1 MLGGYLNNETT
12 IEKPLVVGISGASGS
27 IIASKLVDALIERDI
42 QVALIVSH
50 ASRIVWK
57 QEMDESFGEFLERKI
72 QTGKVKNYHIG
83 DIQAPM
89 ASGTY
94 PIRGMVI
101 VPCSMATVAA
111 LATGLADNL
120 LRRTADVCFK
130 ERRPITIVPRET
142 PLSQLHLENLSKLA
156 NMGANIMPPQP
167 AFYLKPNSLDDVVE
181 FLVQRLLMTCGI
193 TDELP
198 QDIRYNGPN

>member
-1 MLGGYLNNETT
+1 MNKELTVDN
-12 IEKPLVVGISGASGS
+12 PLVVGMSGASGS
-27 IIASKLVDALIERDI
+27 IIASKLVDALIERDV
-42 QVALIVSH
+42 QVALIASH

-57 QEMDESFGEFLERKI
+57 QEMDESFGEFIERTI
-72 QTGKVKNYHIG
+72 QTGKVKNYQIG

-111 LATGLADNL
+111 LATGLSDNL
-120 LRRTADVCFK
+120 LRRAADVCFK
-130 ERRPITIVPRET
+130 ERRPITIMPRET

-167 AFYLKPNSLDDVVE
+167 AFYLKPKSLDEVVE
-181 FLVQRLLMTCGI
+181 FLVQRVLVACGI
-193 TDELP
+193 TDVLP
-198 QDIRYNGPN
+198 EDIRYNGPN

>member
-1 MLGGYLNNETT
+1 LNNKTY
-12 IEKPLVVGISGASGS
+12 IDSPLVVGMSGASGS
-27 IIASKLVDALIERDI
+27 IIASRLIDALIKLD
-42 QVALIVSH
+42 VKVVLIASH

-57 QEMDESFGEFLERKI
+57 QEMEESFGEFLERI
-72 QTGKVKNYHIG
+72 METGRVKNFHIG

-111 LATGLADNL
+111 LSMGLADNL
-120 LRRTADVCFK
+120 LRRAADVCFK
-130 ERRPITIVPRET
+130 ERRPITIIPRET

-156 NMGANIMPPQP
+156 SMGANIIPPQP
-167 AFYLKPNSLDDVVE
+167 AFYLKPKSVDDIVD
-181 FLVQRLLMTCGI
+181 FLVQRVLVASGI
-193 TDELP
+193 NDVLP
-198 QDIRYNGPN
+198 YDMRYNGPIVK

>member
-1 MLGGYLNNETT
+1 MNNKTY
-12 IEKPLVVGISGASGS
+12 IDSPLVVGISGASGS
-27 IIASKLVDALIERDI
+27 IIASRLVDALIQRDVK
-42 QVALIVSH
+42 VALIASH

-57 QEMDESFGEFLERKI
+57 QEMDESFGEFLERTVE
-72 QTGKVKNYHIG
+72 TGRVTNFHIG

-130 ERRPITIVPRET
+130 ERRPITIIPRET

-156 NMGANIMPPQP
+156 SMGANIIPPQP
-167 AFYLKPNSLDDVVE
+167 AFYLKPKSVDDIVD
-181 FLVQRLLMTCGI
+181 FLVQRVLVASGV
-193 TDELP
+193 TDVLP
-198 QDIRYNGPN
+198 HDMRYNGPTIK

>member
-1 MLGGYLNNETT
+1 MNKESTVDN
-12 IEKPLVVGISGASGS
+12 PLVVGMSGASGS

-42 QVALIVSH
+42 QVALIASH

-57 QEMDESFGEFLERKI
+57 QEMDESFGEFIERTI
-72 QTGKVKNYHIG
+72 QTGKVKNYQIG

-111 LATGLADNL
+111 LATGLSDNL
-120 LRRTADVCFK
+120 LRRAADVCFK
-130 ERRPITIVPRET
+130 ERRPITIMPRET

-167 AFYLKPNSLDDVVE
+167 AFYLKPKSLDEVVE
-181 FLVQRLLMTCGI
+181 FLVQRVLVACGI
-193 TDELP
+193 TDVLP
-198 QDIRYNGPN
+198 EDIRYNGPK

>member
-1 MLGGYLNNETT
+1 LNKELTVDN
-12 IEKPLVVGISGASGS
+12 PLVVGMSGASGS
-27 IIASKLVDALIERDI
+27 IIASKLVDALIERDV
-42 QVALIVSH
+42 QVALIASH

-57 QEMDESFGEFLERKI
+57 QEMDESFGEFIERTI
-72 QTGKVKNYHIG
+72 QTGKVKNYQIG

-111 LATGLADNL
+111 LATGLSDNL
-120 LRRTADVCFK
+120 LRRAADVCFK
-130 ERRPITIVPRET
+130 ERRPITIMPRET

-167 AFYLKPNSLDDVVE
+167 AFYLKPKSLDEVVE
-181 FLVQRLLMTCGI
+181 FLVQRVLMACGI
-193 TDELP
+193 TDVLP
-198 QDIRYNGPN
+198 EDIRYNGPK

>member
-1 MLGGYLNNETT
+1 MNNETT
-12 IEKPLVVGISGASGS
+12 LDNPLVVGMSGASGS
-27 IIASKLVDALIERDI
+27 IIASKLVDALIERDV
-42 QVALIVSH
+42 QVALIASH

-57 QEMDESFGEFLERKI
+57 QEMNESFGEFIERTI
-72 QTGKVKNYHIG
+72 QTGKVKNYQIG

-111 LATGLADNL
+111 LATGLSDNL
-120 LRRTADVCFK
+120 LRRAADVCFK
-130 ERRPITIVPRET
+130 ERRPITIMPRET

-156 NMGANIMPPQP
+156 SMGANIMPQQP
-167 AFYLKPNSLDDVVE
+167 AFYLKPKSLDEVVE
-181 FLVQRLLMTCGI
+181 FLVQRVLLASGI
-193 TDELP
+193 TDVLP
-198 QDIRYNGPN
+198 EDIRYNGPN

>member
-1 MLGGYLNNETT
+1 MNEDTY
-12 IEKPLVVGISGASGS
+12 IDSPLVVGISGASGS
-27 IIASKLVDALIERDI
+27 IIASRLVDALIQRDVK
-42 QVALIVSH
+42 VALIASH

-57 QEMDESFGEFLERKI
+57 QEMDESFGEFLERTVE
-72 QTGKVKNYHIG
+72 TGRVTNFHIG

-94 PIRGMVI
+94 PVRGMVI

-120 LRRTADVCFK
+120 LRRAADVCFK
-130 ERRPITIVPRET
+130 ERRPITIIPRET

-156 NMGANIMPPQP
+156 SMGANIIPPQP
-167 AFYLKPNSLDDVVE
+167 AFYLKPKSVDDIVD
-181 FLVQRLLMTCGI
+181 FLVQRVLVASGI
-193 TDELP
+193 TNVLP
-198 QDIRYNGPN
+198 YDIRYNGPTVK

>member
-1 MLGGYLNNETT
+1 MNKELTVDN
-12 IEKPLVVGISGASGS
+12 PLVVGMSGASGS
-27 IIASKLVDALIERDI
+27 IIASKLVDALIERDV
-42 QVALIVSH
+42 QVALIASH

-57 QEMDESFGEFLERKI
+57 QEMDESFGEFIERTI
-72 QTGKVKNYHIG
+72 QTGKVKNYQIG

-111 LATGLADNL
+111 LATGLSDNL
-120 LRRTADVCFK
+120 LRRAADVCFK
-130 ERRPITIVPRET
+130 ERRPITIMPRET

-167 AFYLKPNSLDDVVE
+167 AFYLKPKSLDEVVE
-181 FLVQRLLMTCGI
+181 FLVQRVLVACGI
-193 TDELP
+193 TDVLP
-198 QDIRYNGPN
+198 EDIRYNGPK

>member
-1 MLGGYLNNETT
+1 MNNETY
-12 IEKPLVVGISGASGS
+12 IDSPLVVGMSGASGS
-27 IIASKLVDALIERDI
+27 IIASRLVDALIRHDVK
-42 QVALIVSH
+42 VALIASH

-57 QEMDESFGEFLERKI
+57 QEMDESFGEFLERI
-72 QTGKVKNYHIG
+72 METGRVKNFHIG

-111 LATGLADNL
+111 LSMGLADNL

-130 ERRPITIVPRET
+130 ERRPITIIPRET

-156 NMGANIMPPQP
+156 SMGANIIPPQP
-167 AFYLKPNSLDDVVE
+167 AFYLKPKSVDDIVD
-181 FLVQRLLMTCGI
+181 FLVQRVLVASGI
-193 TDELP
+193 NDVLP
-198 QDIRYNGPN
+198 YDMRYNGPIVK

>member
-1 MLGGYLNNETT
+1 MNNKTY
-12 IEKPLVVGISGASGS
+12 IDSPLVVGMSGASGS
-27 IIASKLVDALIERDI
+27 IIASRLVDALIRHD
-42 QVALIVSH
+42 VKVVLIASH

-57 QEMDESFGEFLERKI
+57 QEMDESFGEFLERTME
-72 QTGKVKNYHIG
+72 TGRVTNFHIG

-130 ERRPITIVPRET
+130 ERRPITIIPRET

-156 NMGANIMPPQP
+156 SMGANIIPPQP
-167 AFYLKPNSLDDVVE
+167 AFYLKPKSVDDIVE
-181 FLVQRLLMTCGI
+181 FLVQRVLVASGI
-193 TDELP
+193 TNVLP
-198 QDIRYNGPN
+198 HDIRYNGPTVK

>member
-1 MLGGYLNNETT
+1 MNKESTVDN
-12 IEKPLVVGISGASGS
+12 PLVVGMSGASGS
-27 IIASKLVDALIERDI
+27 IIASKLVDALIERDV
-42 QVALIVSH
+42 QVALIASH

-57 QEMDESFGEFLERKI
+57 QEMDESFGEFIERTI
-72 QTGKVKNYHIG
+72 QTGKVKNYQIG

-111 LATGLADNL
+111 LATGLSDNL
-120 LRRTADVCFK
+120 LRRAADVCFK
-130 ERRPITIVPRET
+130 ERRPITIIPRET

-167 AFYLKPNSLDDVVE
+167 AFYLKPKSLDEVVE
-181 FLVQRLLMTCGI
+181 FLVQRVLMACGI
-193 TDELP
+193 TDVLP
-198 QDIRYNGPN
+198 EDIRYNGPK

>member
-1 MLGGYLNNETT
+1 LNKELTVDN
-12 IEKPLVVGISGASGS
+12 PLVVGMSGASGS
-27 IIASKLVDALIERDI
+27 IIASKLVDALIERDV
-42 QVALIVSH
+42 QVALIASH

-57 QEMDESFGEFLERKI
+57 QEMDESFGEFIERTI
-72 QTGKVKNYHIG
+72 QTGKVKNYQIG

-111 LATGLADNL
+111 LATGLSDNL
-120 LRRTADVCFK
+120 LRRAADVCFK
-130 ERRPITIVPRET
+130 ERRPITIMPRET

-167 AFYLKPNSLDDVVE
+167 AFYLKPKSLDEVVE
-181 FLVQRLLMTCGI
+181 FLVQRVLVACGI
-193 TDELP
+193 TDVLP
-198 QDIRYNGPN
+198 EDIRYNGPK

>member
-1 MLGGYLNNETT
+1 MNEETY
-12 IEKPLVVGISGASGS
+12 IDSPLVVGISGASGS
-27 IIASKLVDALIERDI
+27 IIASRLVDALIQRDVK
-42 QVALIVSH
+42 VALIASH

-57 QEMDESFGEFLERKI
+57 QEMDESFGEFLERTVE
-72 QTGKVKNYHIG
+72 TGRVTNFHIG

-130 ERRPITIVPRET
+130 ERRPITIIPRET

-156 NMGANIMPPQP
+156 SMGANIIPPQP
-167 AFYLKPNSLDDVVE
+167 AFYLKPKSVDDIVD
-181 FLVQRLLMTCGI
+181 FLVQRVLVASGV
-193 TDELP
+193 TDVLP
-198 QDIRYNGPN
+198 HDMRYNGPTIK

>member
-1 MLGGYLNNETT
+1 MNEETY
-12 IEKPLVVGISGASGS
+12 IDSPLVVGISGASGS
-27 IIASKLVDALIERDI
+27 IIASRLVDALIQRDVK
-42 QVALIVSH
+42 VALIASH

-57 QEMDESFGEFLERKI
+57 QEMDESFGEFLERTVE
-72 QTGKVKNYHIG
+72 TGRVTNFHIG

-94 PIRGMVI
+94 PVRGMVI

-120 LRRTADVCFK
+120 LRRAADVCFK
-130 ERRPITIVPRET
+130 ERRPITIIPRET

-156 NMGANIMPPQP
+156 SMGANIIPPQP
-167 AFYLKPNSLDDVVE
+167 AFYLKPKSVDDIVD
-181 FLVQRLLMTCGI
+181 FLVQRVLVASGI
-193 TDELP
+193 TNVLP
-198 QDIRYNGPN
+198 HDIRYNGPTVK

>member
-1 MLGGYLNNETT
+1 MNNKTY
-12 IEKPLVVGISGASGS
+12 IDSPLVVGMSGASGS
-27 IIASKLVDALIERDI
+27 IIASRLIDALIKLD
-42 QVALIVSH
+42 VKVVLIASH

-57 QEMDESFGEFLERKI
+57 QEMEESFGEFLERI
-72 QTGKVKNYHIG
+72 METGRVKNFHIG

-111 LATGLADNL
+111 LSMGLADNL
-120 LRRTADVCFK
+120 LRRAADVCFK
-130 ERRPITIVPRET
+130 ERRPITIIPRET

-156 NMGANIMPPQP
+156 SMGANIIPPQP
-167 AFYLKPNSLDDVVE
+167 AFYLKPKSVDDIVD
-181 FLVQRLLMTCGI
+181 FLVQRVLVASGV
-193 TDELP
+193 TDVLP
-198 QDIRYNGPN
+198 HDMRYNGPTIK

>member
-1 MLGGYLNNETT
+1 MNEETY
-12 IEKPLVVGISGASGS
+12 IDSPLVVGISGASGS
-27 IIASKLVDALIERDI
+27 IIASRLVDALIQRDVK
-42 QVALIVSH
+42 VALIASH

-57 QEMDESFGEFLERKI
+57 QEMDESFGEFLERTME
-72 QTGKVKNYHIG
+72 TGRVTNFHIG

-94 PIRGMVI
+94 PVRGMVI

-120 LRRTADVCFK
+120 LRRAADVCFK
-130 ERRPITIVPRET
+130 ERRPITIIPRET

-156 NMGANIMPPQP
+156 SMGANIIPPQP
-167 AFYLKPNSLDDVVE
+167 AFYLKPKSVDDIVE
-181 FLVQRLLMTCGI
+181 FLVQRVLVASGI
-193 TDELP
+193 TNVLP
-198 QDIRYNGPN
+198 HDIRYNGPTVK

>member
-1 MLGGYLNNETT
+1 MNEETY
-12 IEKPLVVGISGASGS
+12 IDSPLVVGISGASGS
-27 IIASKLVDALIERDI
+27 IIASRLVDALIQRDVK
-42 QVALIVSH
+42 VALIASH

-57 QEMDESFGEFLERKI
+57 QEMDESFGEFLERTVE
-72 QTGKVKNYHIG
+72 TGRVTNFHIG

-94 PIRGMVI
+94 PVRGMVI

-120 LRRTADVCFK
+120 LRRAADVCFK
-130 ERRPITIVPRET
+130 ERRPITIIPRET

-156 NMGANIMPPQP
+156 SMGANIIPPQP
-167 AFYLKPNSLDDVVE
+167 AFYLKPKSVDDIVD
-181 FLVQRLLMTCGI
+181 FLVQRVLVASGV
-193 TDELP
+193 TDVLP
-198 QDIRYNGPN
+198 HDMRYNGPTIK

>member
-1 MLGGYLNNETT
+1 MNKESTVDN
-12 IEKPLVVGISGASGS
+12 PLVVGMSGASGS
-27 IIASKLVDALIERDI
+27 IIASKLVDALIERDV
-42 QVALIVSH
+42 QVALIASH

-57 QEMDESFGEFLERKI
+57 QEMDESFGEFIERTI
-72 QTGKVKNYHIG
+72 QTGKVKNYQIG

-111 LATGLADNL
+111 LATGLSDNL
-120 LRRTADVCFK
+120 LRRAADVCFK
-130 ERRPITIVPRET
+130 ERRPITIMPRET

-167 AFYLKPNSLDDVVE
+167 AFYLKPKSLDEVVE
-181 FLVQRLLMTCGI
+181 FLVQRVLMACGI
-193 TDELP
+193 TDVLP
-198 QDIRYNGPN
+198 EDIRYNGPK

>member
-1 MLGGYLNNETT
+1 MNKELTVDN
-12 IEKPLVVGISGASGS
+12 PLVVGMSGASGS
-27 IIASKLVDALIERDI
+27 IIASKLVDALIERDV
-42 QVALIVSH
+42 QVALIASH

-57 QEMDESFGEFLERKI
+57 QEMDESFGEFIERTI
-72 QTGKVKNYHIG
+72 QTGKVKNYQIG

-111 LATGLADNL
+111 LATGLSDNL
-120 LRRTADVCFK
+120 LRRAADVCFK
-130 ERRPITIVPRET
+130 ERRPITIMPRET

-167 AFYLKPNSLDDVVE
+167 AFYLKPKSLDEVVE
-181 FLVQRLLMTCGI
+181 FLVQRVLMACGI
-193 TDELP
+193 TDVLP
-198 QDIRYNGPN
+198 EDIRYNGPK

>member
-1 MLGGYLNNETT
+1 MNNETT
-12 IEKPLVVGISGASGS
+12 LDNPLVVGMSGASGS
-27 IIASKLVDALIERDI
+27 IIASKLVDALIERDV
-42 QVALIVSH
+42 QVALIASH

-57 QEMDESFGEFLERKI
+57 QEMDESFGEFIERTI
-72 QTGKVKNYHIG
+72 QTGKVKNYQIG

-111 LATGLADNL
+111 LATGLSDNL
-120 LRRTADVCFK
+120 LRRAADVCFK
-130 ERRPITIVPRET
+130 ERRPITIMPRET

-167 AFYLKPNSLDDVVE
+167 AFYLKPKSLDEVVE
-181 FLVQRLLMTCGI
+181 FLVQRVLVACGI
-193 TDELP
+193 TDVLP
-198 QDIRYNGPN
+198 EDIRYNGPN

>member
-1 MLGGYLNNETT
+1 MNKESTVDN
-12 IEKPLVVGISGASGS
+12 PLVVGMSGANGS
-27 IIASKLVDALIERDI
+27 IIASKLVDALIERDV
-42 QVALIVSH
+42 QVALIASH

-57 QEMDESFGEFLERKI
+57 QEMDESFGEFIESTI
-72 QTGKVKNYHIG
+72 QTGKVKNYQIG
-83 DIQAPM
+83 EIQAPI

-111 LATGLADNL
+111 LATGLSDNL
-120 LRRTADVCFK
+120 LRRAADVCFK
-130 ERRPITIVPRET
+130 ERRPITIMPREP

-167 AFYLKPNSLDDVVE
+167 AFYLKPKSLDEVVE
-181 FLVQRLLMTCGI
+181 FLVQRVLVACGI
-193 TDELP
+193 TDVLP
-198 QDIRYNGPN
+198 EDIRYNGPK

>member
-1 MLGGYLNNETT
+1 MNKELTVDN
-12 IEKPLVVGISGASGS
+12 PLVVGMSGASGS

-42 QVALIVSH
+42 QVALIASH

-57 QEMDESFGEFLERKI
+57 QEMDESFGEFIERTI
-72 QTGKVKNYHIG
+72 QTGKVKNYQIG

-111 LATGLADNL
+111 LATGLSDNL
-120 LRRTADVCFK
+120 LRRAADVCFK
-130 ERRPITIVPRET
+130 ERRPITIMPRET

-167 AFYLKPNSLDDVVE
+167 AFYLKPKSLDEVVE
-181 FLVQRLLMTCGI
+181 FLVQRVLVACGI
-193 TDELP
+193 TDVLP
-198 QDIRYNGPN
+198 EDIRYNGPK

>member
-1 MLGGYLNNETT
+1 MNNKTY
-12 IEKPLVVGISGASGS
+12 IDSPLVVGMSGASGS
-27 IIASKLVDALIERDI
+27 IIASRLIDALIKLD
-42 QVALIVSH
+42 VKVVLIASH

-57 QEMDESFGEFLERKI
+57 QEMEESFGEFLERI
-72 QTGKVKNYHIG
+72 METGRVKNFHIG

-111 LATGLADNL
+111 LSMGLADNL
-120 LRRTADVCFK
+120 LRRAADVCFK
-130 ERRPITIVPRET
+130 ERRPITIIPRET

-156 NMGANIMPPQP
+156 SMGANIIPPQP
-167 AFYLKPNSLDDVVE
+167 AFYLKPKSVDDIVE
-181 FLVQRLLMTCGI
+181 FLVQRVLVASGI
-193 TDELP
+193 NDVLP
-198 QDIRYNGPN
+198 YDMRYNGPIVK

>member
-1 MLGGYLNNETT
+1 MNKELTVDN
-12 IEKPLVVGISGASGS
+12 PLVVGMSGASGS
-27 IIASKLVDALIERDI
+27 IIASKLVDALIERDV
-42 QVALIVSH
+42 QVALIASH

-57 QEMDESFGEFLERKI
+57 QEMDESFGEFIERTI
-72 QTGKVKNYHIG
+72 QTGKVKNYQIG

-111 LATGLADNL
+111 LATGLSDNL
-120 LRRTADVCFK
+120 LRRAADVCFK
-130 ERRPITIVPRET
+130 ERRPITIIPRET

-167 AFYLKPNSLDDVVE
+167 AFYLKPKSLDEVVE
-181 FLVQRLLMTCGI
+181 FLVQRVLVACGI
-193 TDELP
+193 TDVLP
-198 QDIRYNGPN
+198 EDIRYNGPK

>member
-1 MLGGYLNNETT
+1 MNEETY
-12 IEKPLVVGISGASGS
+12 IDSPLVVGISGASGS
-27 IIASKLVDALIERDI
+27 IIASRLVDALIQRDVK
-42 QVALIVSH
+42 VALIASH

-57 QEMDESFGEFLERKI
+57 QEMDESFGEFLERTVE
-72 QTGKVKNYHIG
+72 TGRVTNFHIG

-94 PIRGMVI
+94 PVRGMVI

-120 LRRTADVCFK
+120 LRRAADVCFK
-130 ERRPITIVPRET
+130 ERRPITIIPRET

-156 NMGANIMPPQP
+156 SMGANIIPPQP
-167 AFYLKPNSLDDVVE
+167 AFYLKPKSVDDIVE
-181 FLVQRLLMTCGI
+181 FLVQRVLVASGI
-193 TDELP
+193 TNVLP
-198 QDIRYNGPN
+198 HDIRYNGPTVK

>member
-1 MLGGYLNNETT
+1 MNNEATVDN
-12 IEKPLVVGISGASGS
+12 PLVVGMSGASGS

-42 QVALIVSH
+42 QVALIASH

-57 QEMDESFGEFLERKI
+57 QEMDESFGEFIERTI
-72 QTGKVKNYHIG
+72 QTGKVKNYQIG

-111 LATGLADNL
+111 LATGLSDNL
-120 LRRTADVCFK
+120 LRRAADVCFK
-130 ERRPITIVPRET
+130 ERRPITIMPRET

-167 AFYLKPNSLDDVVE
+167 AFYLKPKSLDEVVE
-181 FLVQRLLMTCGI
+181 FLVQRVLVACGI
-193 TDELP
+193 TDVLP
-198 QDIRYNGPN
+198 EHIRYNGPK

>member
-1 MLGGYLNNETT
+1 MNKESTVDN
-12 IEKPLVVGISGASGS
+12 PLVVGMSGASGS
-27 IIASKLVDALIERDI
+27 IIASKLVDALIERDV
-42 QVALIVSH
+42 QVALIASH

-57 QEMDESFGEFLERKI
+57 QEMDESFGEFIERTI
-72 QTGKVKNYHIG
+72 QTGKVKNYQIG

-111 LATGLADNL
+111 LATGLSDNL
-120 LRRTADVCFK
+120 LRRAADVCFK
-130 ERRPITIVPRET
+130 ERRPITIMPRET

-167 AFYLKPNSLDDVVE
+167 AFYLKPKSLDEVVE
-181 FLVQRLLMTCGI
+181 FLVQRVLVACGI
-193 TDELP
+193 TDVLP
-198 QDIRYNGPN
+198 EDIRYNGPK

>member
-1 MLGGYLNNETT
+1 MNKESTVDN
-12 IEKPLVVGISGASGS
+12 PLVVGMSGASGS

-42 QVALIVSH
+42 QVALIASH

-57 QEMDESFGEFLERKI
+57 QEMDESFGEFIERTI
-72 QTGKVKNYHIG
+72 QTGKVKNYQIG

-111 LATGLADNL
+111 LATGLSDNL
-120 LRRTADVCFK
+120 LRRAADVCFK
-130 ERRPITIVPRET
+130 ERRPITIMPRET

-167 AFYLKPNSLDDVVE
+167 AFYLKPKSLDEVVE
-181 FLVQRLLMTCGI
+181 FLVQRVLVACGI
-193 TDELP
+193 TDVLP
-198 QDIRYNGPN
+198 EHIRYNGPK

>member
-1 MLGGYLNNETT
+1 MNKESTVDN
-12 IEKPLVVGISGASGS
+12 PLVVGMSGASGS
-27 IIASKLVDALIERDI
+27 IIASKLVDALIERDV
-42 QVALIVSH
+42 QVALIASH

-57 QEMDESFGEFLERKI
+57 QEMDESFGEFIERTI
-72 QTGKVKNYHIG
+72 QTGKVKNYQIG

-111 LATGLADNL
+111 LATGLSDNL
-120 LRRTADVCFK
+120 LRRAADVCFK
-130 ERRPITIVPRET
+130 ERRPITIMPRET

-167 AFYLKPNSLDDVVE
+167 AFYLKPKSLDEVVE
-181 FLVQRLLMTCGI
+181 FLVQRVLVACGI
-193 TDELP
+193 TDVLP
-198 QDIRYNGPN
+198 EHIRYNGPK

>member
-1 MLGGYLNNETT
+1 MNNETT
-12 IEKPLVVGISGASGS
+12 LDNPLVVGMSGASGS
-27 IIASKLVDALIERDI
+27 IIASKLVDALIERDV
-42 QVALIVSH
+42 QVALIASH

-57 QEMDESFGEFLERKI
+57 QEMNESFGEFIERTI
-72 QTGKVKNYHIG
+72 QTGKVKNYQIG

-111 LATGLADNL
+111 LATGLSDNL
-120 LRRTADVCFK
+120 LRRAADVCFK
-130 ERRPITIVPRET
+130 ERRPITIMPRET

-156 NMGANIMPPQP
+156 SMGANIMPPQP
-167 AFYLKPNSLDDVVE
+167 AFYLKPKSLDEVVE
-181 FLVQRLLMTCGI
+181 FLVQRVLVASGI
-193 TDELP
+193 TDVLP
-198 QDIRYNGPN
+198 EDIRYNGPN

>member
-1 MLGGYLNNETT
+1 LNNE
-12 IEKPLVVGISGASGS
+12 KYMDSPLVVGMSGASGS
-27 IIASKLVDALIERDI
+27 IIASRLVDALIRHD
-42 QVALIVSH
+42 VKVVLIASH

-57 QEMDESFGEFLERKI
+57 QEMDESFGEFLERTME
-72 QTGKVKNYHIG
+72 TGRVTNFHIG

-130 ERRPITIVPRET
+130 ERRPITIIPRET

-156 NMGANIMPPQP
+156 SMGANIIPPQP
-167 AFYLKPNSLDDVVE
+167 AFYLKPKSVDDIVD
-181 FLVQRLLMTCGI
+181 FLVQRVLVASGV
-193 TDELP
+193 TDVLP
-198 QDIRYNGPN
+198 HDMRYNGPTIK

>member
-1 MLGGYLNNETT
+1 LNEDTY
-12 IEKPLVVGISGASGS
+12 IDSPLVVGISGASGS
-27 IIASKLVDALIERDI
+27 IIASRLVDALIQRDVK
-42 QVALIVSH
+42 VALIASH

-57 QEMDESFGEFLERKI
+57 QEMDESFGEFLERTVE
-72 QTGKVKNYHIG
+72 TGRVTNFHIG

-94 PIRGMVI
+94 PVRGMVI

-120 LRRTADVCFK
+120 LRRAADVCFK
-130 ERRPITIVPRET
+130 ERRPITIIPRET

-156 NMGANIMPPQP
+156 SMGANIIPPQP
-167 AFYLKPNSLDDVVE
+167 AFYLKPKSVDDIVD
-181 FLVQRLLMTCGI
+181 FLVQRVLVASGI
-193 TDELP
+193 TNVLP
-198 QDIRYNGPN
+198 YDIRYNGPTVK

>member
-1 MLGGYLNNETT
+1 MNNKTY
-12 IEKPLVVGISGASGS
+12 IDSPLVVGMSGASGS
-27 IIASKLVDALIERDI
+27 IIASRLVDALIRHD
-42 QVALIVSH
+42 VKVVLIASH

-57 QEMDESFGEFLERKI
+57 QEMDESFGEFLERTME
-72 QTGKVKNYHIG
+72 TGRVTNFHIG

-130 ERRPITIVPRET
+130 ERRPITIIPRET

-156 NMGANIMPPQP
+156 SMGANIIPPQP
-167 AFYLKPNSLDDVVE
+167 AFYLKPKSVDDIVD
-181 FLVQRLLMTCGI
+181 FLVQRVLVASGV
-193 TDELP
+193 TDVLP
-198 QDIRYNGPN
+198 HDMRYNGPTIK

>member
-1 MLGGYLNNETT
+1 MNNE
-12 IEKPLVVGISGASGS
+12 KYMDSPLVVGMSGASGS
-27 IIASKLVDALIERDI
+27 IIASRLVDALIRHD
-42 QVALIVSH
+42 VKVVLIASH

-57 QEMDESFGEFLERKI
+57 QEMDESFGEFLERTME
-72 QTGKVKNYHIG
+72 TGRVTNFHIG

-94 PIRGMVI
+94 PVRGMVI

-120 LRRTADVCFK
+120 LRRAADVCFK
-130 ERRPITIVPRET
+130 ERRPITIIPRET

-156 NMGANIMPPQP
+156 SMGANIIPPQP
-167 AFYLKPNSLDDVVE
+167 AFYLKPKSVDDIVE
-181 FLVQRLLMTCGI
+181 FLVQRVLVASGI
-193 TDELP
+193 TNVLP
-198 QDIRYNGPN
+198 HDIRYNGPTVK